1 MGRCSHELR
10 RVKQIQVRRSI
21 RLDRLV
27 KKRFWGV
34 GSSRSELG
42 KKRVLRVEWGNG
54 DFGFVLGIHGT
65 KGSPQVSETTLCASS
80 SKGLWWGSWSWGK
93 RRCHG
98 KVQRGGGHGVCVC
111 FFLFFW
117 VCYFCFLCDENQRN
131 YMGFFFFFPVLRS
144 RKKWSGGEDCGWWVG
159 LWMVR
164 MDQSNRYVKNILYKM
179 ISNFIY
185 QNSVS
190 VKISTNKY
198 VFY

>member
-1 MGRCSHELR
+1 MHKQIYHHIQTLIDGNERERERADLGRCSHELR

-54 DFGFVLGIHGT
+54 DFGFVLSIHGI

-111 FFLFFW
+111 FSLFFGFVISVFCVMKIREIIW
-117 VCYFCFLCDENQRN
+117 VFL
-131 YMGFFFFFPVLRS
+131 FFPVLRS

-164 MDQSNRYVKNILYKM
+164 MGQSNR
-179 ISNFIY
+179 
-185 QNSVS
+185 
-190 VKISTNKY
+190 
-198 VFY
+198 